1 MQNDYSFWARWVR
14 LQVMM
19 NPGFNMSSTAYPER
33 WTDCALIRLFS
44 SDKVTTCSEVN
55 LDKLGRDCQATVELD
70 TRILKC
76 VEALKDQG
84 WFSDETQGVTLKE
97 NPVANA
103 SVAGTCRDL
112 RHIEAAHVVWLHS
125 CIVQCS
131 HAAIAAVLSETQ
143 GEISPAKSGA
153 ASIATKEA
161 GECVCQRAGYPYE
174 KLLCM
179 HQISFHIVRAL
190 KFLMSAADHQHL
202 CLRQF
207 HSALIAQTQ
216 NGTAQKYDTAIFP
229 VAAAKKQLLLRLE
242 YIVNNYAV
250 HTAFVARVFKSV
262 HAWGHTLAQTEI
274 KGREVETHSVGET
287 TCSEVDLDK
296 LGRDCQATVELDT
309 RILKCVEALKD
320 QGWFSDE
327 TQGVTLKENP
337 VANASVAGTCRD
349 LRHIEA
355 AHVVWL
361 HSCIV
366 QCSHAAIAAVLSET
380 QGEIS
385 PAKSGAAS
393 IATKEAGECV
403 CQRAGYPYEKLLCMH
418 QISFHIVRALKFLM
432 SAADHQH
439 LCLRQFHSALIAQTQ
454 NGTAQKYDTA
464 IFPVAA
470 AKKQLLLRLEY
481 IVNNYAVHT
490 AFVARVFKSV
500 HAWGHT
506 LAQTEIKG
514 REVET
519 HSDAASTM
527 PTAGSHLPTL
537 GAAPAYQ
544 ITTSDLTS
552 YPKPMDTSDT
562 GVYGAYVLD
571 TYMENWHICMVFLIH
586 SV

>member
-1 MQNDYSFWARWVR
+1 MKYFPIPDFEPWCGAYGTPSFWRWRAELVDGYHTLKKSRSHLYVAHKSPDPVLFVLDMLLFCLPNTFWLCSVHGMLMLSLINEITAPKQVVGVSRQVCDSTKTSIAYVSSVCTCLNQVWVLCAYCALTCCDIMQNDAIWARWVR
-14 LQVMM
+14 LQAIL
-19 NPGFNMSSTAYPER
+19 NPESDILDTVYPER
-33 WTDCALIRLFS
+33 WTDSELIRLFS
-44 SDKVTTCSEVN
+44 SDKVTTCSEVE

-131 HAAIAAVLSETQ
+131 HAAIAAV
-143 GEISPAKSGA
+143 P
-153 ASIATKEA
+153 
-161 GECVCQRAGYPYE
+161 
-174 KLLCM
+174 
-179 HQISFHIVRAL
+179 
-190 KFLMSAADHQHL
+190 
-202 CLRQF
+202 
-207 HSALIAQTQ
+207 
-216 NGTAQKYDTAIFP
+216 
-229 VAAAKKQLLLRLE
+229 
-242 YIVNNYAV
+242 
-250 HTAFVARVFKSV
+250 
-262 HAWGHTLAQTEI
+262 
-274 KGREVETHSVGET
+274 
-287 TCSEVDLDK
+287 
-296 LGRDCQATVELDT
+296 
-309 RILKCVEALKD
+309 
-320 QGWFSDE
+320 
-327 TQGVTLKENP
+327 
-337 VANASVAGTCRD
+337 
-349 LRHIEA
+349 
-355 AHVVWL
+355 
-361 HSCIV
+361 
-366 QCSHAAIAAVLSET
+366 SET